1 TSSTSADVPYLGLE
15 GPGEGAVPFAASP
28 REASASRDGEQKDRV
43 GHGFHAVSGFRY
55 GQEVS
60 RTSLPARVPGYEPHP
75 ALHHQHG
82 GVTGG
87 VMLAELRSFG
97 QGDHRLPQALL
108 VTAVDRLCGPAAAF
122 FGCAAGQLAGHGF
135 QTGLLHLIPP
145 VDVNGSVQWR
155 TSPTS
160 SAHKHRRRASRLP
173 PIPPP

>member
-1 TSSTSADVPYLGLE
+1 VPPSRGSAPPCSGAAPGRRRSARPAWNLRTSSTWRGPAPGAAGHLGRPGTWDVPYLGLE
-15 GPGEGAVPFAASP
+15 DPGEGAVLLAASL

-60 RTSLPARVPGYEPHP
+60 RTALPARVPGYEPHP

-97 QGDHRLPQALL
+97 QGDHRLP
-108 VTAVDRLCGPAAAF
+108 
-122 FGCAAGQLAGHGF
+122 
-135 QTGLLHLIPP
+135 
-145 VDVNGSVQWR
+145 
-155 TSPTS
+155 
-160 SAHKHRRRASRLP
+160 
-173 PIPPP
+173 